1 LSRILII
8 DDEEEL
14 VEILKDELHAR
25 GHEVLTAYDGDSGIY
40 LAQKHPDLI
49 LLDVMLPA
57 SDGFTVCKTIRDKV
71 FCPILFISAR
81 QSEADRVR
89 GLTLGGDDYIVKPFT
104 LRELMARIE
113 ANLRREQ
120 RAQYVNKEQKRTILY
135 FGVLELN
142 LLERTLT
149 INNQNIVLTRREYDI
164 AEFLS
169 LHSGQ
174 VFSREQIY
182 EKIWGNDAEGDSS
195 TVVEHIKK
203 IRSKLHTADSKTEY
217 LSTVWGIGYKW
228 NKIRGKD
235 IL

>member
-1 LSRILII
+1 MSKILII

-14 VEILKDELHAR
+14 VELLKDELHAR
-25 GHEVLTAYDGDSGIY
+25 GHEVLTAYDGIAGIN
-40 LAQKHPDLI
+40 LAEKHPDLI

-57 SDGFTVCKTIRDKV
+57 SDGFTVCRTIREKV
-71 FCPILFISAR
+71 LCPILFMSAR

-120 RAQYVNKEQKRTILY
+120 RAHYVNKEQKRTKLY
-135 FGVLELN
+135 FGILELN
-142 LLERTLT
+142 LIERTLT
-149 INNQNIVLTRREYDI
+149 INNQNIILTRREYDI
-164 AEFLS
+164 VEFLGM
-169 LHSGQ
+169 HSGQ

-182 EKIWGNDAEGDSS
+182 EKIWGYDADGDSN

-203 IRSKLHTADSKTEY
+203 IRSKLHTADSETEY

-235 IL
+235 AL